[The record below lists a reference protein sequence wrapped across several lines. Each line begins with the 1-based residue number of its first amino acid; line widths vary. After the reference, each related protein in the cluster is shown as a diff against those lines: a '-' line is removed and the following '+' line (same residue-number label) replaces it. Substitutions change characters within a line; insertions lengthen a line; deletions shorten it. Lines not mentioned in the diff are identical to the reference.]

1 MTYLIL
7 ILNSGY
13 EMVLIRVCATNCKV
27 LWLSLIM
34 ECPHINPWKKY
45 LGLSHKKV
53 KKGVKNQPYYPA
65 FRFVY
70 ILMHHRKEWVLAQ
83 LGSQHKR
90 IEWQVWPVCPDNLQ
104 VSFDYESF
112 NFNSAG
118 AIQNKER
125 QIFKHKFLFA
135 RVFQNV
141 IKIAERKRS
150 RKTKCFWSC

>member
-34 ECPHINPWKKY
+34 ECP
-45 LGLSHKKV
+45 
-53 KKGVKNQPYYPA
+53 QPYYPA

-150 RKTKCFWSC
+150 RKTKCF